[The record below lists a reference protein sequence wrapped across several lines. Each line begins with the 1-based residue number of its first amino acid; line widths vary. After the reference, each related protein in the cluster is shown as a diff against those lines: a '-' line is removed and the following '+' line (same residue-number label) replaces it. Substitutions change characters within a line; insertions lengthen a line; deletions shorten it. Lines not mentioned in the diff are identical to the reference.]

1 MSDFWNTQY
10 GPRRVRQEP
19 PGLEEAIFAAIGLA
33 DDPADQ
39 AAIAASLMEVP
50 IETVQAAMLKR
61 RQPKNGATVT
71 FTTRAGVQRAVVV
84 ERKAPR
90 RSARYVT
97 SK

>member
-1 MSDFWNTQY
+1 MSDFWNTEY

-19 PGLEEAIFAAIGLA
+19 PGLEEAIFAAVGLA

-50 IETVQAAMLKR
+50 IETVQVAMLKR
-61 RQPKNGATVT
+61 RQSKTTANVT
-71 FTTRAGVQRAVVV
+71 FTNRAGVQRAVVV

-90 RSARYVT
+90 RTARYPT
-97 SK
+97 CK